1 MKKLRPDDLR
11 VLDRAHLEELSPADL
26 LETCVRLRALA
37 IEQAERLN
45 RHSGNSS
52 KPPSSNDPYR
62 HGPKAPSADGTGL
75 AAAGEKG
82 PSRPPGHQKG
92 APGKW
97 RSTPLVCEGEIDHV
111 PDRCAVCG
119 QAHPVVAASRCVSA
133 HYVLE
138 LEHRDGGIASE
149 SGAIRPRSGRPAN
162 GSEIG
167 VTCRLHRYFA
177 VRCSCGHE
185 TVAAPGQGSRSEIE
199 GRCRNLILTER
210 CLVGPALA
218 TFISGLSVRY
228 RLSRL
233 LIQEFLHD
241 WLGLELGKG
250 TICRCIRE
258 VGLACEPVAQALLA
272 EIRTAPLL
280 HLDETPWYQSGHLR
294 WLWVAVSATTA
305 VFHIGSREKTELLE
319 LIGESFLGWL
329 VTDGYGAYRSHKQR
343 QRCIAHLI
351 RKAVALQEGIYYEAS
366 RFGDWLCRELR
377 ALIHGVA
384 EDADAGTLRLII
396 ARLKKACLLNPDADI
411 DKARALAREILND
424 WDAVIAFVKNPQL
437 PPTNNE
443 AERALRHAVISRR
456 ISHGTRT
463 DEGSRGY
470 AAVLSVIETCRKRLA
485 KPWQFITSLL
495 AAARRGTELPT
506 IPAPA

>member
-1 MKKLRPDDLR
+1 
-11 VLDRAHLEELSPADL
+11 VLIDGAR
-26 LETCVRLRALA
+26 
-37 IEQAERLN
+37 
-45 RHSGNSS
+45 S
-52 KPPSSNDPYR
+52 KPSSSDDPYR
-62 HGPKAPSADGTGL
+62 RGAKAAAADGIGTATG
-75 AAAGEKG
+75 AASDKG
-82 PSRPPGHQKG
+82 SSRPPGHQKG
-92 APGKW
+92 APGRW
-97 RSTPLVCEGEIDHV
+97 RSTPLVSEGEINHV
-111 PDRCAVCG
+111 PDRCAICG
-119 QAHPVVAASRCVSA
+119 QAHPAVAASRCASA

-138 LEHRDGGIASE
+138 LEHRDGG
-149 SGAIRPRSGRPAN
+149 
-162 GSEIG
+162 IG

-185 TVAAPGQGSRSEIE
+185 TVEVPGEGSRSEIK

-218 TFISGLSVRY
+218 TFISGLSARY
-228 RLSRL
+228 RMSRP

-241 WLGLELGKG
+241 WLGLDLGKG

-258 VGLACEPVAQALLA
+258 VGLACEPVAEALLA
-272 EIRTAPLL
+272 EIRTAPIL

-294 WLWVAVSATTA
+294 WLWVATNATTT
-305 VFHIGSREKTELLE
+305 VFHIGSREKAELLA

-351 RKAVALQEGIYYEAS
+351 RKAVALQEGIYYEAA

-396 ARLKKACLLNPDADI
+396 ARLKKACLLNRDADI
-411 DKARALAREILND
+411 DKARGLAREILND
-424 WDAVIAFVKNPQL
+424 WDAVIAFVKNPLL

-485 KPWQFITSLL
+485 KPWQFITRLL
-495 AAARRGTELPT
+495 AAARRGAKLPT

>member
-52 KPPSSNDPYR
+52 KPSSSDDPYR
-62 HGPKAPSADGTGL
+62 RGAKAPAAEGADDGASGDGASGKT
-75 AAAGEKG
+75 
-82 PSRPPGHQKG
+82 PSSRPPGRQKG

-97 RSTPLVCEGEIDHV
+97 RSTPLVCEGEINHV

-119 QAHPVVAASRCVSA
+119 QAHPVVAASRCSSA

-138 LEHRDGGIASE
+138 LEHRDG
-149 SGAIRPRSGRPAN
+149 R
-162 GSEIG
+162 IG
-167 VTCRLHRYFA
+167 VTCCLHRYFA
-177 VRCSCGHE
+177 VRCGCGHE

-228 RLSRL
+228 RLSRI

-241 WLGLELGKG
+241 WLGLDLGKG

-258 VGLACEPVAQALLA
+258 VGLACEPVAEALLA
-272 EIRTAPLL
+272 EIRTAPIV
-280 HLDETPWYQSGHLR
+280 HLDETPWYQRGHLR
-294 WLWVAVSATTA
+294 WLWVATSATTA
-305 VFHIGSREKTELLE
+305 VFHIGSREKAELLE

-343 QRCIAHLI
+343 QRCVAHLI

-396 ARLKKACLLNPDADI
+396 ARLKKACLLNQDADI

-456 ISHGTRT
+456 ISNGTRT

-470 AAVLSVIETCRKRLA
+470 AALLSVIETCRKRLN
-485 KPWQFITSLL
+485 KPWKFITSLL
-495 AAARRGTELPT
+495 AAARRGAELPT